1 MEMTF
6 NVDCLLCHMKKHL
19 SEACTLGDDQTNM
32 AFARELMELYS
43 RMPEGACAPWL
54 APHTAQLMN
63 RYYGVDLDRYALEKK
78 QSNTFVLERKD
89 QIRQKVASAPD
100 RVFAALQFAILGNYI
115 DYSALHGEVSFEK
128 LEEMLVSALDMEL
141 DKECYVN
148 FCADLAKGGKLLYIT
163 DNAGEIV
170 FDQILAEEI
179 TRQYPQVEI
188 TFCLRGGPA
197 NNDATREDAQQIGL
211 PFPVID
217 NGNLVPGTQLDQL
230 GQEVK
235 EALGNAN
242 IILAKG
248 QGNAET
254 MMGCG
259 LNVYYAFL
267 IKCPRFMRRFQKE
280 KLSPMFA
287 KERT

>member
-230 GQEVK
+230 GQEAK

-287 KERT
+287 KERP

>member
-128 LEEMLVSALDMEL
+128 LEEMLASALDMEL

-197 NNDATREDAQQIGL
+197 NNDATWEDAQQIGL

-230 GQEVK
+230 GQEARQ
-235 EALGNAN
+235 ALGNAN

-287 KERT
+287 KERP

>member
-179 TRQYPQVEI
+179 TRQYLQVEI

-230 GQEVK
+230 GQEARQ
-235 EALGNAN
+235 ALGNAN

>member
-43 RMPEGACAPWL
+43 QMPEGACAPWL

-128 LEEMLVSALDMEL
+128 LEEMLASALEMEL

-230 GQEVK
+230 GQEAK
-235 EALGNAN
+235 QALGNAN

>member
-63 RYYGVDLDRYALEKK
+63 RYYGVELDRYALEKK

-230 GQEVK
+230 GQEAK

>member
-230 GQEVK
+230 GQEASQ
-235 EALGNAN
+235 ALGNAN

>member
-128 LEEMLVSALDMEL
+128 LEEMLASALEMEL

-230 GQEVK
+230 GQEAK
-235 EALGNAN
+235 QALGNAN

>member
-63 RYYGVDLDRYALEKK
+63 RYYGVELDRYALEKK

-128 LEEMLVSALDMEL
+128 LEEMLASALEMEL
-141 DKECYVN
+141 DRECYVN

-230 GQEVK
+230 GQEAK

>member
-63 RYYGVDLDRYALEKK
+63 RYYGVELDRYALEKK

-197 NNDATREDAQQIGL
+197 NNDATWEDAQQIGL

-230 GQEVK
+230 GQEARQ
-235 EALGNAN
+235 ALGNAN

>member
-128 LEEMLVSALDMEL
+128 LEEMLASALEMEL

-148 FCADLAKGGKLLYIT
+148 FCADLAKGCKLLYIT

-230 GQEVK
+230 GQEARQ
-235 EALGNAN
+235 ALGHAN

>member
-63 RYYGVDLDRYALEKK
+63 RYYGVELDRYALEKK

-128 LEEMLVSALDMEL
+128 LEEMLASALEMEL

-230 GQEVK
+230 GQEARQ
-235 EALGNAN
+235 ALGNAN

>member
-6 NVDCLLCHMKKHL
+6 NVDCLLCQMKKHL
-19 SEACTLGDDQTNM
+19 SEACTLGVDQTNL

-63 RYYGVDLDRYALEKK
+63 RYYGVELDRYALEKK

-230 GQEVK
+230 GQEARQ
-235 EALGNAN
+235 ALGNAN

>member
-32 AFARELMELYS
+32 AFARELMELYN

-128 LEEMLVSALDMEL
+128 LEEMLASALEMEL

-230 GQEVK
+230 GQEAK
-235 EALGNAN
+235 QALGNAN

>member
-230 GQEVK
+230 GQEAK
-235 EALGNAN
+235 QALGNAN

>member
-63 RYYGVDLDRYALEKK
+63 RYYGVELDRYALEKK

-230 GQEVK
+230 GQEAK

-287 KERT
+287 KERP

>member
-128 LEEMLVSALDMEL
+128 LEEMLASPLEMEL

-148 FCADLAKGGKLLYIT
+148 YCADLAKGGKLLYIT

-230 GQEVK
+230 GQEAK